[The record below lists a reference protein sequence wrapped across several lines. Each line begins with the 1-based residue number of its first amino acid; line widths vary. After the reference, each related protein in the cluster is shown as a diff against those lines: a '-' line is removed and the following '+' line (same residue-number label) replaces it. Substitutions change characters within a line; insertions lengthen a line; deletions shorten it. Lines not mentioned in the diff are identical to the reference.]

1 MKKHLFM
8 YSIAVLLVSISACNK
23 VRDALMPAIDVDLP
37 AFQFP
42 IPAIPFVL
50 PNEASLG
57 SFTTTFNMD
66 SIIRANTGGA
76 FGAGAVSTIKVKQ
89 ITIGLLNGD
98 ALNNLSNFESA
109 RFTFYSNT
117 KSTPVEI
124 FNVVFPDTFST
135 SLTVN
140 PENSPELKEYL
151 KGTQLTYTL
160 YGRARRVTTK
170 ALTFNIQVTLSA
182 K

>member
-1 MKKHLFM
+1 MKKFL
-8 YSIAVLLVSISACNK
+8 IAVTIVAMGLSLGACNK
-23 VRDALMPAIDVDLP
+23 IKEAVLPAIDVDLP
-37 AFQFP
+37 AFQFT

-50 PNEASLG
+50 SSEASLG

-76 FGAGAVSTIKVKQ
+76 FGASAVSTVKVKQ
-89 ITIGLLNGD
+89 MTIALSNAD
-98 ALNNLSNFESA
+98 ALNNLSNFENA

-117 KSTPVEI
+117 NSTPAEL
-124 FNVVFPDTFST
+124 FNITFPDTFS
-135 SLTVN
+135 SSVTVT

-160 YGRARRVTTK
+160 YGRARRVTNKPLNFTVQVK
-170 ALTFNIQVTLSA
+170 LTA